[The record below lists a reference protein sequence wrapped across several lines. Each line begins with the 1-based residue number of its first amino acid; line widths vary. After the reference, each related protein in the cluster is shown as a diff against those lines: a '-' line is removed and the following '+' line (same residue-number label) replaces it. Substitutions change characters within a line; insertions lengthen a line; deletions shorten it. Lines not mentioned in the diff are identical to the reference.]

1 MLSGAS
7 RDIKVSKFAKIDE
20 RDEYE
25 NNYISNKKK
34 SIDKSEF
41 FDFFLTIYLI
51 HQKKKK
57 FVSFGIDN
65 KIYQKHLSLL
75 TWSGHSKFLFQKKI

>member
-1 MLSGAS
+1 MKLIVKIIFPILLLSRAS
-7 RDIKVSKFAKIDE
+7 QDIKFSKFAKIDE

-34 SIDKSEF
+34 SIDKIEF
-41 FDFFLTIYLI
+41 FEFFLTIYLI

-57 FVSFGIDN
+57 FVSLDIDN
-65 KIYQKHLSLL
+65 KIYKKNLSLC
-75 TWSGHSKFLFQKKI
+75 